1 MIMIKTFP
9 SMVAS
14 IETAK
19 TSDQQVCSNIIKFI
33 IQKTSATDI
42 CTSANFI
49 CIKQKFV

>member
-19 TSDQQVCSNIIKFI
+19 TSDQQVCSNNLSFRKP
-33 IQKTSATDI
+33 TDI